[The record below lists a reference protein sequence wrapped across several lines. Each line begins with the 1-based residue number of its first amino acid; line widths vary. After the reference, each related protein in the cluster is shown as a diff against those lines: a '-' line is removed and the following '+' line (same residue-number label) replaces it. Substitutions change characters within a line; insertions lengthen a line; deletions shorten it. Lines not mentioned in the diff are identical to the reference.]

1 MDIRMQVEQLMASE
15 LGPFVP
21 RLMAA
26 AGIVLVAWVLSRLV
40 RATVSRLAQRT
51 GLERRL
57 QTPGLA
63 AVLTQVAT
71 GLVWL
76 LALPALLGTLQL
88 QALLDPVNV
97 MMSRLMG
104 FVPNLFGAVVILGVG
119 LLAARILRQIV
130 EGLLIAAGSENLA
143 ERLGLGTALGER
155 KLASLA
161 GSALFLLI
169 MLPTLTAA
177 LQALGLEAVARPVGQ
192 MLDAVV
198 ALVPRLVSAGLI
210 VAIGALLGRVVA
222 GVIVAALVGVGVNR
236 WPARMGLPDGWRF
249 AGRDLAE
256 LAGSLVMLGFVMA
269 AITQACQVLGFEV
282 LTDVVTVLG
291 SVMARLVT
299 AALVMAIGLWLAAAA
314 AQAIESSGRHEALAW
329 ARVARGAILFFST
342 ALALRQSGLPGDIIV
357 IAFAAVVGA
366 IALGLALALGLG
378 GREVAARLLEAL
390 ARRYTRIDDER
401 ANPPA

>member
-1 MDIRMQVEQLMASE
+1 MDIRMEVEQLMATE
-15 LGPFVP
+15 VGPFVP

-63 AVLTQVAT
+63 GVLVQVAT

-104 FVPNLFGAVVILGVG
+104 YVPSLFGAVVILGVG
-119 LLAARILRQIV
+119 WLAARILRQIV

-143 ERLGLGTALGER
+143 ERLGLGSALGER

-161 GSALFLLI
+161 GSAVFLLV
-169 MLPTLTAA
+169 MLPTLTAG

-210 VAIGALLGRVVA
+210 VGIGALLGRVVA
-222 GVIVAALVGVGVNR
+222 GVVVTALVGPVSTAGPR
-236 WPARMGLPDGWRF
+236 AWACPTAGGSRGATWPSWPARW
-249 AGRDLAE
+249 
-256 LAGSLVMLGFVMA
+256 S
-269 AITQACQVLGFEV
+269 CWVL
-282 LTDVVTVLG
+282 
-291 SVMARLVT
+291 SWQPSPRPARC
-299 AALVMAIGLWLAAAA
+299 
-314 AQAIESSGRHEALAW
+314 W
-329 ARVARGAILFFST
+329 ASWC
-342 ALALRQSGLPGDIIV
+342 
-357 IAFAAVVGA
+357 
-366 IALGLALALGLG
+366 
-378 GREVAARLLEAL
+378 
-390 ARRYTRIDDER
+390 
-401 ANPPA
+401 